1 MILLRALLALGLLIG
16 LYLLCFT
23 LVAVDLGFIV
33 LLVRDSIAL
42 GKPLPGSVM
51 MTLFTT
57 VPALWVMRGL
67 FALGGS
73 AGPDPHS
80 LRVSGSEAPALWAS
94 VRELAEEVG
103 TRPPAEIRLIGE
115 VNAKV
120 TEETSFLGLFGGT
133 RRLYVGL
140 PLLAGLSA
148 DELRVVLCHE
158 LGHYA
163 HAHTRLGAITYRG
176 QLSVR
181 ETLDRLELLRK
192 PAVGARGPARSGG
205 PVSWMWWPFLGY
217 AALYFRLCYAVNRR
231 QELQAD
237 AVAARVVG
245 TEIAAEAL
253 WRSLRVL
260 PVAWSEFRTRCLDPM
275 RARGCV
281 PDDPFAAFAAMLA
294 DPGYRA
300 RLEELRRLPP
310 PERTR
315 KYDSHPSL
323 ARRLRAL
330 GRLDGPVGERDP
342 APAAGRFPYRG
353 PTPQAVRRCVFPTGS
368 ACSAALPWREW
379 LDLTAETL
387 ATEPVRQLVRAAH
400 RLGDPSRPALAV
412 VLDLLG
418 SGAGRRLAAHLPD
431 PLVAADD
438 DPPGGPG
445 GRSPGGLS
453 GRTPGG
459 SPGRTWG
466 RKPGGT
472 SGGKPGGTSDGPL
485 DGRTGGQADGDA
497 ARRLETALFA
507 LVGQALVTRGRARWE
522 MSWGGPDRL
531 VWTEAGASAA
541 GNVTVSEFRELVGA
555 AVTGGLAEVER
566 LRLHLHALGVDAGAW
581 LSQDAEGSPQSGAP
595 VETMTVSPIEDVAT
609 REENRQK
616 LRVAVVGGAFAIG
629 LFLLTALPLPF
640 DRDPVPLPGVR
651 VDFRPGTVPSTTLPV
666 PTTVPGRLW
675 PSVAP
680 YPSISPFLYDPGLL
694 NPLVSDPLT
703 GRRESGRLRRL
714 LDGRRFGGRLLT
726 PKDIKRILP
735 RKRR

>member
-23 LVAVDLGFIV
+23 LVAVDLGFVV

-67 FALGGS
+67 FVLGGS

-217 AALYFRLCYAVNRR
+217 AAVYFRLCYAVNRR

-245 TEIAAEAL
+245 AEIAAEAL

-260 PVAWSEFRTRCLDPM
+260 PVAWGEFRTRCLDPM

-342 APAAGRFPYRG
+342 VPAAGRFPYRG

-368 ACSAALPWREW
+368 AGSAALPWREW

-418 SGAGRRLAAHLPD
+418 SGAGRRLAEHLPD
-431 PLVAADD
+431 PLAADD
-438 DPPGGPG
+438 DPP
-445 GRSPGGLS
+445 
-453 GRTPGG
+453 
-459 SPGRTWG
+459 
-466 RKPGGT
+466 
-472 SGGKPGGTSDGPL
+472 SDGPS
-485 DGRTGGQADGDA
+485 DGRTGGDA
-497 ARRLETALFA
+497 ARRRLETALFA

-541 GNVTVSEFRELVGA
+541 GNVTVAEFRELVGA
-555 AVTGGLAEVER
+555 AAAGGLAEVER

-595 VETMTVSPIEDVAT
+595 VETMTVSPTEDVAT
-609 REENRQK
+609 REENRRK

-651 VDFRPGTVPSTTLPV
+651 VDFRPGTVPSTTLPLTV

-680 YPSISPFLYDPGLL
+680 YPSISPFPYDPGLL
-694 NPLVSDPLT
+694 NPLVSDPPT
-703 GRRESGRLRRL
+703 DGRESGRLKRL

-726 PKDIKRILP
+726 PKDFKRVLP